1 MFNELGRTMEQRE
14 PDARTDEQKELD
26 AAFPPGKPSDYRIVY
41 GKPGEDVPQTP
52 ELKQFDTNA
61 RTWMAGAGLPR
72 DLGNTLVTTI
82 SRVIE
87 RTQKMTPAELDS
99 YGEVEYAKL
108 EKVFGRELDAKLR
121 SAGLM
126 VEDLEKQRPGLK
138 HLLKRRGIGDNAL
151 VVAQLIQHSERYHAR
166 KAR

>member
-1 MFNELGRTMEQRE
+1 M
-14 PDARTDEQKELD
+14 
-26 AAFPPGKPSDYRIVY
+26 
-41 GKPGEDVPQTP
+41 
-52 ELKQFDTNA
+52 
-61 RTWMAGAGLPR
+61 
-72 DLGNTLVTTI
+72 
-82 SRVIE
+82 IE
-87 RTQKMTPAELDS
+87 RTHKMTPAELDS
-99 YGEVEYAKL
+99 YGEVECAKL
-108 EKVFGRELDAKLR
+108 EKVIGRELDAKLR